1 MKRSAATTFVLGTLA
16 AAMLVGV
23 DGQKI
28 DTAGVGT
35 LCNLARHLEA
45 WTPGSE
51 GEAAA
56 LEEAAR
62 AKGDLQRVLA
72 NMQRIARALA
82 KAQEAIE
89 EEKGKGGA
97 GGRSAEAVDQA
108 KAQGEVRGTIA
119 AISTAMASSRL
130 AAHGPRIAVAALAS
144 HDAMLFGTLAGQQ
157 KCVSDVGGANNA
169 YSAVY
174 ALCEKGE
181 PTGSLDTAAQQ
192 ALALEFNAGTSASN
206 GPADCTLASITTL
219 SGEDAT
225 SSKTKCVCGPM
236 MWMSKKG
243 TSDWTTSTLQKGTVT
258 NSAKIKSQVW
268 EQVGEAVKQI
278 NNWTH
283 NEKHGT
289 GKVQRDTVHDLK
301 TLCSARRTNKPLT
314 CDDTATQQLVAR
326 LNAITEEAKESA
338 ALRHAADT
346 GTDTAAQARLTK
358 EARGTQRDTA
368 HNADGSLPT
377 KTVSTE
383 GTQRGATSG
392 ATAAQHTLAA
402 TIAFLRRAP
411 GT

>member
-62 AKGDLQRVLA
+62 AKGYLQKGLA
-72 NMQRIARALA
+72 NMQSIARALA
-82 KAQEAIE
+82 QAQEAIE
-89 EEKGKGGA
+89 EEEGQGKDGG
-97 GGRSAEAVDQA
+97 EVDQA

-130 AAHGPRIAVAALAS
+130 AAHGIRIAVAALAS
-144 HDAMLFGTLAGQQ
+144 HDAMLFGTVAGQQ

-169 YSAVY
+169 YSDVY

-181 PTGSLDTAAQQ
+181 STDSLDTASQQ
-192 ALALEFNAGTSASN
+192 ASALEFNGGTSASN

-219 SGEDAT
+219 LGEDAT
-225 SSKTKCVCGPM
+225 TSKTKCVCGPM
-236 MWMSKKG
+236 MWMTKKG
-243 TSDWTTSTLQKGTVT
+243 TSAWTTSTMQKGTVT
-258 NSAKIKSQVW
+258 NSAKIKSAVW
-268 EQVGEAVKQI
+268 EQVGEAVEQI
-278 NNWTH
+278 DNWTQ
-283 NEKHGT
+283 NEKQGE
-289 GKVQRDTVHDLK
+289 GKVQQDTVHDLK

-314 CDDTATQQLVAR
+314 CDDTATEQLVAR
-326 LNAITEEAKESA
+326 LNEITEEAKERA
-338 ALRHAADT
+338 ALRHATDT
-346 GTDTAAQARLTK
+346 RTDTAAQAQTTK
-358 EARGTQRDTA
+358 EAQGTQRDTA

-392 ATAAQHTLAA
+392 ATTAQHTLAA
-402 TIAFLRRAP
+402 TIAFLRTAP